1 MRFPFERMDGAVGAL
16 VETLISGL
24 AEKGLFDIDSLN
36 TESESQAQ
44 EANGRVGP
52 GGLHGSVVV

>member
-16 VETLISGL
+16 VETLISGV
-24 AEKGLFDIDSLN
+24 AEKGLFDVDSLN
-36 TESESQAQ
+36 TESESQAR
-44 EANGRVGP
+44 EANGWVGP

>member
-1 MRFPFERMDGAVGAL
+1 MDGAVGAL